1 MFYFEIC
8 TVFLNIL
15 NRLRHMVS
23 LFPGGSVVKKKST
36 CDAGNTSSIP
46 EWQEIPCRRKW
57 QPTPV
62 FLPGKS
68 HDQAW
73 WGTKVHWVMKE
84 LDTT

>member
-1 MFYFEIC
+1 MYSIFKYLKQIK
-8 TVFLNIL
+8 THDVPIPWWL
-15 NRLRHMVS
+15 S
-23 LFPGGSVVKKKST
+23 GKKKKST
-36 CDAGNTSSIP
+36 CDAGNTGSIP

-73 WGTKVHWVMKE
+73 WATKVHRVMKE